1 MGAWGAGRRVGR
13 EDAARLRAVRG
24 LAGASAPGGAEG
36 GPGLFGGKD
45 LALWA
50 LLVMLHT
57 SPSAEEV
64 AQCPSQIFRD
74 LAAMSAGRRRLC
86 LVLLRFVTAPFMVLM
101 FCLQSLFA
109 FRRGPEAARLREKGL
124 RLVLTRPD
132 LVSFAHASRW
142 STTQRDLFGAVAQ
155 FSDVDIHRLNSLA
168 IRSGIHITDMRHN
181 IKQGLMEDKQAFHE
195 ACRRHGLPSVPSIES
210 REDALA
216 VLESGGALFAKPRL
230 LQWGWGACIIKSAQD
245 PKLDEILAKPEEF
258 LLQERLQ
265 NQADFRGCLSPD
277 APMCTAR
284 ITTFWT
290 PEGYKV
296 LESWIRCG
304 ASGATA
310 DHMENGGTSF
320 AVFAET
326 GVVWKGTSGELMRT
340 PGQAPLQP
348 TIRRAKGAERDI
360 SGERLPNWEETVQTC
375 MRAHAAVAKDAFT
388 VGWDIAFTDRGTY
401 LVEANLLS
409 MVSLHI
415 GMRFGNMA
423 MLFPDSPLVNVA
435 MAEWLCDKPGGVP
448 RTALRARLEAARQ
461 ETKELLSATTSEAFE
476 KEMKILDLR
485 KQDPEKGD
493 AESLA
498 ALQADFQMRQGEVM
512 GLEREMRAL
521 DSTLARL
528 SKSKKAQE

>member
-1 MGAWGAGRRVGR
+1 MINLDNLIFIIHSLEVLKPVVRTMRPINLLEKEKLDREVGLD
-13 EDAARLRAVRG
+13 E
-24 LAGASAPGGAEG
+24 
-36 GPGLFGGKD
+36 
-45 LALWA
+45 
-50 LLVMLHT
+50 
-57 SPSAEEV
+57 
-64 AQCPSQIFRD
+64 
-74 LAAMSAGRRRLC
+74 
-86 LVLLRFVTAPFMVLM
+86 
-101 FCLQSLFA
+101 
-109 FRRGPEAARLREKGL
+109 
-124 RLVLTRPD
+124 
-132 LVSFAHASRW
+132 
-142 STTQRDLFGAVAQ
+142 
-155 FSDVDIHRLNSLA
+155 
-168 IRSGIHITDMRHN
+168 IR
-181 IKQGLMEDKQAFHE
+181 EDKQAFHE

-265 NQADFRGCLSPD
+265 NRADFRGCLSPD

-461 ETKELLSATTSEAFE
+461 ETKELLSATTSEADST
-476 KEMKILDLR
+476 KISVTGRLPMNCPGMPGQNSMGR
-485 KQDPEKGD
+485 KAQSVVAVDETTGQNMR
-493 AESLA
+493 LA
-498 ALQADFQMRQGEVM
+498 A
-512 GLEREMRAL
+512 
-521 DSTLARL
+521 ST
-528 SKSKKAQE
+528 